1 MDERNDYK
9 CPVADRNDTPMVPQY
24 QAESTIMH
32 MGYANRRMLIAL
44 ICVCVTFII
53 TILVFV
59 SGYTAREKNW
69 LDTIARMQNKTTVEV
84 QDGIHQQPNASTD
97 P

>member
-1 MDERNDYK
+1 MDENRD
-9 CPVADRNDTPMVPQY
+9 VPMVPQY

-44 ICVCVTFII
+44 ICVCVTFVI

-59 SGYTAREKNW
+59 SGYTARENNW

>member
-1 MDERNDYK
+1 MDENRDI
-9 CPVADRNDTPMVPQY
+9 PMVPQY

-53 TILVFV
+53 TILVFTK
-59 SGYTAREKNW
+59 GYTEREKNW
-69 LDTIARMQNKTTVEV
+69 LDALERIRQTPITEV
-84 QDGIHQQPNASTD
+84 QNGVQQYPDAAAD